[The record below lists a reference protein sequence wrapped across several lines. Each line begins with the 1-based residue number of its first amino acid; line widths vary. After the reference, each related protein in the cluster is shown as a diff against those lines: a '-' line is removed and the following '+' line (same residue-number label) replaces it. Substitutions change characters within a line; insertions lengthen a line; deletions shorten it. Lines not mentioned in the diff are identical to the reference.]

1 MGPTLFVHMRRVS
14 ALLIFSAALSFSQD
28 AASGKTTFY
37 SSKGME
43 YKSIPDTNI
52 VFESPNKNLI
62 TSQQTASLV
71 DAGGID
77 ILLSNDGFGLGGFYR
92 HQYTDEL
99 FGTLSIG
106 FSEAKD
112 ANEVEQIT
120 IYGQTFVPGKIN
132 RFLFIPLHVGVQYRL
147 FADDILDNFRPY
159 INAAV
164 GPSLV
169 FSTPYDRE
177 FFNSIRYG
185 QAHYTAGGYVG
196 FGAYF
201 GSDRGTLT
209 GVNIRYYYEYFQQGI
224 NSMQNNDG
232 TIEKKKDFGGFF
244 ITLNFG
250 SMF

>member
-1 MGPTLFVHMRRVS
+1 MEPTLFSQTRRVL
-14 ALLIFSAALSFSQD
+14 ALLLFSAALSFSQD
-28 AASGKTTFY
+28 AASAKPTFF
-37 SSKGME
+37 STKGIDD
-43 YKSIPDTNI
+43 KSIPDTNI

-62 TSQQTASLV
+62 TPQQTAYLA

-77 ILLSNDGFGLGGFYR
+77 ILLSNSGFGLGGFYR

-106 FSEAKD
+106 FSEVND
-112 ANEVEQIT
+112 PNEVQEVD

-132 RFLFIPLHVGVQYRL
+132 RFLLIPLLAGVQYRL

-159 INAAV
+159 VNAAV
-164 GPSLV
+164 GPSMV
-169 FSTPYDRE
+169 FATPYDRE

-185 QAHYTAGGYVG
+185 QAHYTAGGFVG

-209 GVNIRYYYEYFQQGI
+209 GINIRYYFEYFAQGI
-224 NSMQNNDG
+224 DSMRNNDE
-232 TIEKKKDFGGFF
+232 TIEKMKDFGGFF

-250 SMF
+250 SPF

>member
-1 MGPTLFVHMRRVS
+1 MEPTLFSQTRRVLT
-14 ALLIFSAALSFSQD
+14 LLLLSTALSFSQD
-28 AASGKTTFY
+28 LPSGKTAFF
-37 SSKGME
+37 SQKGMDV
-43 YKSIPDTNI
+43 KSIPDTDI

-71 DAGGID
+71 DAGGVD
-77 ILLSNDGFGLGGFYR
+77 ILFSNDGFGIGGFYR

-112 ANEVEQIT
+112 ANEVEEVT

-132 RFLFIPLHVGVQYRL
+132 RFLLIPLHIGVQYRL
-147 FADDILDNFRPY
+147 FADEILDNFRPY
-159 INAAV
+159 VNAAV
-164 GPSLV
+164 GPTMV
-169 FSTPYDRE
+169 FATPYSRE
-177 FFNSIRYG
+177 FFNSLSYG
-185 QAHYTAGGYVG
+185 QAHYTAGGFVG

-224 NSMQNNDG
+224 DSMQNGDG

-250 SMF
+250 SPF

>member
-1 MGPTLFVHMRRVS
+1 
-14 ALLIFSAALSFSQD
+14 
-28 AASGKTTFY
+28 
-37 SSKGME
+37 ME
-43 YKSIPDTNI
+43 FKSIPDTNI

-112 ANEVEQIT
+112 ANEVEYVT
-120 IYGQTFVPGKIN
+120 YDGQTVVPGKIN
-132 RFLFIPLHVGVQYRL
+132 RFLLIPVHVGVQYRL
-147 FADDILDNFRPY
+147 FADEILDNFRPY
-159 INAAV
+159 VNAAV
-164 GPSLV
+164 GPTMV
-169 FSTPYDRE
+169 FATPYDRE
-177 FFNSIRYG
+177 FFNSIGYG
-185 QAHYTAGGYVG
+185 QAHYTAGGFVG

-209 GVNIRYYYEYFQQGI
+209 GINIRYYYEYFQQGI
-224 NSMQNNDG
+224 NSM
-232 TIEKKKDFGGFF
+232 
-244 ITLNFG
+244 
-250 SMF
+250 

>member
-1 MGPTLFVHMRRVS
+1 MEPTLFSQTRRVL
-14 ALLIFSAALSFSQD
+14 ALLLFSAAVSFSQD
-28 AASGKTTFY
+28 GAPGKTTSF
-37 SSKGME
+37 SSKGMD
-43 YKSIPDTNI
+43 YKSMPDTNI

-62 TSQQTASLV
+62 TPQQTAYLA

-77 ILLSNDGFGLGGFYR
+77 ILLSNSGFGLGGFYR

-106 FSEAKD
+106 FSEVND
-112 ANEVEQIT
+112 PNEVQEVD

-132 RFLFIPLHVGVQYRL
+132 RFLLIPLLAGVQYRL

-159 INAAV
+159 VNAAV
-164 GPSLV
+164 GPSMV
-169 FSTPYDRE
+169 FATPYDRE
-177 FFNSIRYG
+177 FFNSIGYG
-185 QAHYTAGGYVG
+185 QAHYTAGGFVG

-209 GVNIRYYYEYFQQGI
+209 GINIRYYYEYFQQGI
-224 NSMQNNDG
+224 DSMQNNDG

-250 SMF
+250 SPF

>member
-1 MGPTLFVHMRRVS
+1 MEPTLFSQTRRVL
-14 ALLIFSAALSFSQD
+14 ALLLFSVAVAFSRD
-28 AASGKTTFY
+28 VPSGKTAF
-37 SSKGME
+37 SLPEDLG
-43 YKSIPDTNI
+43 YKSTPDSNI

-62 TSQQTASLV
+62 TPQQTAYLA

-77 ILLSNDGFGLGGFYR
+77 ILLSNSGFGLGGFYR

-106 FSEAKD
+106 FSEVND
-112 ANEVEQIT
+112 PNEVQEVD
-120 IYGQTFVPGKIN
+120 IYGQTYVPGKIN
-132 RFLFIPLHVGVQYRL
+132 RFLLIPLLAGVQYRL

-159 INAAV
+159 VNAAV
-164 GPSLV
+164 GPSMV
-169 FSTPYDRE
+169 FATPYSRE

-185 QAHYTAGGYVG
+185 QAHYTAGGFVG

-209 GVNIRYYYEYFQQGI
+209 GINIRYYYEYFPQGI
-224 NSMQNNDG
+224 DSMQNPDG
-232 TIEKKKDFGGFF
+232 TIEKMKDFGGFF

-250 SMF
+250 SPF